1 MTEARSSMLQHS
13 GSGWFGLFLLAQV
26 LLLVGVLW
34 LPGEVM
40 IWMLGAVLGLSY
52 LVLLVMHPWTIVPLI
67 VATTALDITGR
78 LVKET
83 PIGIPLTG
91 FHVTLGLMALSV
103 FVNACLRKRTEFP
116 AFELRVPLAIL
127 FGVMALSLTWT
138 PNIVS
143 GTVGVMRTLFL
154 IGFLYLTQIVIDSKK
169 AVDSVVIS
177 IALALVGGS
186 ILALVQIVTEEFY
199 LPASFVI
206 AVGANVPRAAGTFHN
221 PNTFGT
227 FLMCGTVLLAGV
239 LLSCRLPRWKLALLL
254 LGVALGLTGLTVTF
268 SRANW
273 VAAAVGIGAIFVL
286 IGKVRYVVYAI
297 LGGVVAVLAM
307 KEFVPFADHIFERF
321 ASIFTLVEQFGQTGR
336 ESSSGRVYFALA
348 GLEMFLDNP
357 LFGAG
362 WRAFPMLFDQYKAP
376 EFPYWI
382 PTKESH
388 TLFANILAE
397 VGLVGFTASCWIVAK
412 TMMAGFRG
420 FRTITDRYLRAVMC
434 GLLASFVGFQVSL
447 SFTADFSNNY
457 LWFFTGLIFAINA
470 IHRATEMDGE
480 EPRAATS

>member
-1 MTEARSSMLQHS
+1 MTQRS
-13 GSGWFGLFLLAQV
+13 GNGWFGLFLLAQIA
-26 LLLVGVLW
+26 LLVGVLW

-40 IWMLGAVLGLSY
+40 IWLLGVAVGLSY
-52 LVLLVMHPWTIVPLI
+52 LVLLVMHPWAIVPLI

-91 FHVTLGLMALSV
+91 FHVTLGLMGLSV
-103 FVNACLRKRTEFP
+103 LVNACLRKRTEFP
-116 AFELRVPLAIL
+116 DFELKVPLAVL
-127 FGVMALSLTWT
+127 FGVMALSLTYT
-138 PNIVS
+138 PNFVD

-154 IGFLYLTQIVIDSKK
+154 IGFLYLTQIVIDRKV
-169 AVDSVVIS
+169 AVDAVVVS

-227 FLMCGTVLLAGV
+227 FLMCGSVLLTAV
-239 LLSCRLPRWKLALLL
+239 LLTCRLPTWKTLLLL
-254 LGVALGLTGLTVTF
+254 LGVALGITGLVVTF

-273 VAAAVGIGAIFVL
+273 VAAGVGIGAIFIL
-286 IGKVRYVVYAI
+286 IGKVRYVVYAM
-297 LGGVVAVLAM
+297 LVGVVAILAM

-321 ASIFTLVEQFGQTGR
+321 MSIFTLFEQFGQTGR

-357 LFGAG
+357 LVGAG
-362 WRAFPMLFDQYKAP
+362 WRAFPVLFDQYKAP

-397 VGLVGFTASCWIVAK
+397 LGMVGFTASCWIVVK
-412 TMMAGFRG
+412 TVSAGFRG
-420 FRTITDRYLRAVMC
+420 FRTIRDQYLRAVMC
-434 GLLASFVGFQVSL
+434 GLLAAFVGFQVSL

-457 LWFFTGLIFAINA
+457 LWFFTGLIFAVNGID
-470 IHRATEMDGE
+470 RADETDVG
-480 EPRAATS
+480 PRTAPG